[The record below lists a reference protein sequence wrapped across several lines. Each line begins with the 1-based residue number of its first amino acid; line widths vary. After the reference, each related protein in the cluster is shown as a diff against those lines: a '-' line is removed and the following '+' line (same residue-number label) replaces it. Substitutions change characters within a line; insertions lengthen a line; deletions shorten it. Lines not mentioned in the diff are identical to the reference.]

1 MPRFIVNNY
10 IGDKGEL
17 SDDWNIMQFLG
28 GKNVMP
34 EIMPIKNKAC
44 MWKVKICLKILT
56 CGTCE
61 TMKWRRLSSI

>member
-28 GKNVMP
+28 GKKCHAWDNAY
-34 EIMPIKNKAC
+34 KK
-44 MWKVKICLKILT
+44 
-56 CGTCE
+56 
-61 TMKWRRLSSI
+61 